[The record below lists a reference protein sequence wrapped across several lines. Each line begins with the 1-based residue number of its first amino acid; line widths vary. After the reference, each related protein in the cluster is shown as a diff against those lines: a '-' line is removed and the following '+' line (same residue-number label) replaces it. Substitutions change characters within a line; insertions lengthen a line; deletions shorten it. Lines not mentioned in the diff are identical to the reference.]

1 LFLISEAKQSMVQP
15 PEIRWSP
22 APRQEARAASEAA
35 DMTDTAFASTEF
47 FVERWIASLRSQ

>member
-1 LFLISEAKQSMVQP
+1 MVQP

>member
-1 LFLISEAKQSMVQP
+1 MVQP

-22 APRQEARAASEAA
+22 APRQEARAASEEAA

-47 FVERWIASLRSQ
+47 LVERWIASLRSQ